1 MVLIN
6 GESEKTR
13 RTVAVYSTYRGNF
26 THTHTQRKK
35 TNYLYTA
42 RPSVDSSTILTS

>member
-35 TNYLYTA
+35 KTIYTA
-42 RPSVDSSTILTS
+42 RPSVDSSIILTS